1 MLKSGPRSARP
12 RWLCMEQ
19 STATFSLPTDVCW
32 EPVPH
37 FVVMS
42 KLLVWP
48 LTRTPAFKATRRSL
62 AGAVRQTLFQ
72 WEADGVASKGRVA
85 QMGFLSCRA
94 QSRHLLLLVIVKM
107 RDSSTS
113 LGMTELGDPHVNR
126 CRRFGQHAQKMRP
139 RSHTT

>member
-19 STATFSLPTDVCW
+19 SMATFSLPTDVCW

-42 KLLVWP
+42 KLPVWP
-48 LTRTPAFKATRRSL
+48 LTRTPAFKAARRSL

-72 WEADGVASKGRVA
+72 GGNDPELPDLTDGGPSWHMAEFARLVQIEPCRCQFRV
-85 QMGFLSCRA
+85 F
-94 QSRHLLLLVIVKM
+94 
-107 RDSSTS
+107 
-113 LGMTELGDPHVNR
+113 
-126 CRRFGQHAQKMRP
+126 
-139 RSHTT
+139 